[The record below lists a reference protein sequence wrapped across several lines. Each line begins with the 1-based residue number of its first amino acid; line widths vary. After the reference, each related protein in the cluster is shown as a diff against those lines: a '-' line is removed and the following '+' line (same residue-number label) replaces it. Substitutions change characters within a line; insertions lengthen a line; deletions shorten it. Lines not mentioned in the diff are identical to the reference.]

1 MKKEHKGWTV
11 TFWIVTIICI
21 MQYLLLVFPRLSKI
35 DNIGAGVIIG
45 SLIPNLIII
54 LIFGLI
60 KRSADKKLNRNEES

>member
-21 MQYLLLVFPRLSKI
+21 MHYLLMVFPRVS
-35 DNIGAGVIIG
+35 NMENVGAGVIIG

-60 KRSADKKLNRNEES
+60 KKSADKKLNNNEES